1 MLEAVFE
8 NNNGKKYT
16 FGPSGCTW
24 FGMNIGQGVEVNLG
38 KSQGFAQIGETV
50 ETQAISGRTIDV
62 TGQVY
67 GDITER
73 KNSLR
78 TVCAPLDSGRLVFN
92 KDSFIR
98 VYVKAAPTFS
108 VVKNNGLFKMQFYA
122 PYPFFS
128 SITESYFLIGGTK
141 KNFRFPV
148 NYGKPHR
155 FGTRSSERYV
165 NVLNNGD
172 VRVPYKLVLRS
183 DGTST
188 NPKVTNMS
196 NFSFIKLNGT
206 ISAGEYITVYRDEN
220 NVLRAELTSGSTVT
234 DVISWIDDDSSLF
247 ELEAGDNLLSATDDE
262 GGIALIAS
270 FSFNPAKAVLYET

>member
-1 MLEAVFE
+1 MFEAVFE
-8 NNNGKKYT
+8 NDNGKKYT

-50 ETQAISGRTIDV
+50 ETQSISGRTIDV

-67 GDITER
+67 GNITER
-73 KNSLR
+73 KNTLR
-78 TVCAPLDSGRLVFN
+78 NVCAPLASGRLVFG

-108 VVKNNGLFKMQFYA
+108 IVKNNGLFKMQFYA

-128 SITESYFLIGGTK
+128 SITESYYLIGGIK

-148 NYGKPHR
+148 NYGQPHR
-155 FGTRSSERYV
+155 FGTKASERYV
-165 NVLNNGD
+165 NVLNTGD

-188 NPKVTNMS
+188 NPVVTNMS
-196 NFSFIKLNGT
+196 DFAFLKLNGT
-206 ISAGEYITVYRDEN
+206 IKAGEYISVYRDN
-220 NVLRAELTSGSTVT
+220 SNVLRAELISGNTVT
-234 DVISWIDDDSSLF
+234 DVISWIDEDSSLF
-247 ELEAGDNLLSATDDE
+247 ELEAGDNLLTATDDQ
-262 GGIALIAS
+262 GGKALTVS
-270 FSFNPAKAVLYET
+270 FAFHAAKAVLYET